1 MLEVK
6 GLTGG
11 YDNKTVLDSV
21 SFDVHKGEL
30 FGILGPNG
38 SGKTTL
44 LSMLSGVLDYKGRNR
59 TDKGQGFEGLFV
71 QTTCTGHCRVASTF
85 LISFFLY
92 SKRDGLTWA
101 ICPSIRLVP

>member
-11 YDNKTVLDSV
+11 YHNKAVLDSV

-44 LSMLSGVLDYKGRNR
+44 LSMLSGVLDYKGGSVR
-59 TDKGQGFEGLFV
+59 
-71 QTTCTGHCRVASTF
+71 
-85 LISFFLY
+85 ISGRDLKDY
-92 SKRDGLTWA
+92 SSKQLAQVIAVLPQHSSLAFSYTVKETVSLGRYAHQSG
-101 ICPSIRLVP
+101 